1 MSCPSGIGLGGNG
14 EDVGFCDSMVT
25 NQQPVDKGRSPISED
40 LLSSSLLISV
50 GALVS
55 MLFLV
60 LETWHSKSA
69 DSDQKSHMLLNL

>member
-1 MSCPSGIGLGGNG
+1 
-14 EDVGFCDSMVT
+14 MVT
-25 NQQPVDKGRSPISED
+25 NQQPVDSGRSPISED
-40 LLSSSLLISV
+40 VLSSSLLISV

-69 DSDQKSHMLLNL
+69 DSDEKLHMLLNW

>member
-1 MSCPSGIGLGGNG
+1 
-14 EDVGFCDSMVT
+14 MVT
-25 NQQPVDKGRSPISED
+25 NQQPVDSGRSPITED
-40 LLSSSLLISV
+40 DPSSSLLISV

-69 DSDQKSHMLLNL
+69 DSDENSHMLLDFSLI